1 MPEPPLSNAENPV
14 ALVLGGGGARGM
26 AQIGVFKVL
35 QEEDVP
41 IDMMVGTSV
50 GALGVSLFGLYRDW
64 TKLRAVTLEFLNS
77 KGFAK
82 YGKGLT
88 DDVAGRPAASP
99 GRSSRKKRPPNR
111 LKTTLMKGAAL
122 LVLLLRKGL
131 VSQKRMREAVDAVLP
146 DKTFADLDIPGAVV
160 LLDLVTCE
168 EVILRE
174 GSLRKACAMSA
185 NLAGFFPPYRVGD
198 RLFVDPSPVSS
209 VPVDAARRLGASA
222 VIAVD
227 LRSRLKPTQY
237 VPTGAD
243 AAFRVMA
250 IASDRANVAQVERAD
265 VVIAPGVGDTYWSD
279 FHSLEA
285 HIAAGEKAAREA
297 MPGIREM
304 LGELG
309 R

>member
-1 MPEPPLSNAENPV
+1 MPEPPLSTAENPV

-88 DDVAGRPAASP
+88 DDVAGRQ
-99 GRSSRKKRPPNR
+99 KRPPNR
-111 LKTTLMKGAAL
+111 LKVTLMKGAAL

-146 DKTFADLDIPGAVV
+146 DRTFADLDIPGAVV

-174 GSLRKACAMSA
+174 GSLREACAMSA

-209 VPVDAARRLGASA
+209 VPVDAARRLGAAA

-250 IASDRANVAQVERAD
+250 IASDRANAAQVERAD

-279 FHSLEA
+279 FHSLDA
-285 HIAAGEKAAREA
+285 HIAAGEKAARAA

-304 LGELG
+304 LANLG
-309 R
+309 RERQ